1 MSNSTNHTRLV
12 SATLRPERQELQVNH
27 VMFITV
33 AVAAF
38 LANSMLCLIHAC
50 CKRLQRSS
58 NIFLI
63 THFTANTV
71 QTLASMMCFA
81 FPNIGDVLVCVLNI
95 AFCLSIL
102 SVPVITL
109 VTLIKTL
116 CVTRY
121 TAFISGKLP
130 LLLLTLLVFLALGVA
145 VPPFVGLGSPVLFY
159 EHSENASV
167 SYAVSTALI
176 LSVIPLVIIC
186 TSNYRLFKRVR
197 SYEQSSRRESV
208 PQVHRGGTAL
218 QFDIRR
224 REDEAKWI
232 MLLQVVA
239 FFVCLIPIAGENIV
253 SSFLPRIMPAVVG
266 QIFNCLAQAYCLFS
280 PLLYGFSN
288 REVRQAFKFRC
299 TQKKFVLHGSRLER
313 RKQRVPLGEG
323 RYLSDRNGGRFVVP
337 RLEQSCDALE
347 LNCAG
352 PERLVRFTGVSL
364 LSVDYSVDANDSR
377 PQKPV
382 NRGKRPI
389 TTEVSPLRRHS
400 TLRRNQEGPS
410 TRQVN
415 DRVKVRFDSEY
426 SDRQRKKYIATPSI
440 KRMRQIKRC
449 MSDISLDD
457 LQTSV
462 TGSEFESQQHM
473 MPHYTNYSDPMRSA
487 GFRQVLTKR
496 GKTKRACS
504 LYRGR
509 KHKPKTKNFMERRCS
524 IEADYAIKNKCCQH
538 GNNTVNPL

>member
-1 MSNSTNHTRLV
+1 M
-12 SATLRPERQELQVNH
+12 NH
-27 VMFITV
+27 VICITV
-33 AVAAF
+33 AVTAF

-50 CKRLQRSS
+50 CKRLQRSG

-81 FPNIGDVLVCVLNI
+81 FPNIGDVFVCVLNI

-109 VTLIKTL
+109 VTLTKTL

-145 VPPFVGLGSPVLFY
+145 VPPFLGLGSPVLFY
-159 EHSENASV
+159 EYSENASV

-197 SYEQSSRRESV
+197 SYEQSSRRENV

-253 SSFLPRIMPAVVG
+253 SSFLPRIMPAVVE
-266 QIFNCLAQAYCLFS
+266 QIFNCLAQAYCLLS

-323 RYLSDRNGGRFVVP
+323 RYLSDRNDGRFVVP

-400 TLRRNQEGPS
+400 TLRKNQEGPS

-473 MPHYTNYSDPMRSA
+473 MPHYTNYSDPMRSS

-496 GKTKRACS
+496 GKIKRACS
-504 LYRGR
+504 LYRDR
-509 KHKPKTKNFMERRCS
+509 KHKPKTKNFMERRGS

-538 GNNTVNPL
+538 RNNTVNPLKNGDMTGMGTKAFCLEGTVSILI